1 MTTNNRHEH
10 EHEQAMLRIIIGGLA
25 LLHFSL
31 APQTE
36 LSPLLQPQLISGLF
50 LLYALLNRL
59 SLQLQPAPSIL
70 RRNLNMAMDLG
81 ATSLV
86 IGMAGEAGS
95 PLIAIYLW
103 VIMGNGFRYGVTE
116 LRRAAAIGLAGF
128 SLVILF
134 STFWS
139 NHLFFSSGFLIVL
152 FAIPY
157 YMSKLIGDLHQAIED
172 AHRANRAKSEFLSH
186 ISHDLRTPLNGI
198 TGMNEILAE
207 SQLSQNQRECC
218 NVIQTSAQSL
228 LELIEQLLT
237 QAQLES
243 NHPQIDNQPFSL
255 DLLLAETSALFKKRI
270 EDKELHYHHHIDSK
284 IPKQLNGD
292 PQKLKQILNNLLG
305 NALKFTEQG
314 QIEVLITLCKQHD
327 KHAQLRFEVN
337 DSGIGISQN
346 EQARIFER
354 FQQANNSISSRY
366 GGSGLGT
373 AIVKENVTL
382 MGGKIGLNSELNVG
396 SCFWFELTF
405 EIAAEALKKPLA
417 VNNKTT
423 SFSIEAYQ
431 RSKNPN
437 LTLNILA
444 ADDNAVN
451 RLVIKKILTRA
462 GHSITLVND
471 GNDALSALE
480 EQNFDLAIL
489 DMNMQNMGGLE
500 VLKNHRFK
508 YPNDQIP
515 ILMLSA
521 DATELTINCCLTA
534 GAAYYLTKPLDSKR
548 LLDAINSAA
557 VKNQN
562 NSTPRL
568 IAQTEQ
574 PSSHQNLINEQTL
587 HELSSIDPHENFVA
601 ELIKGFQ
608 RDGDKLLKKAEQAL
622 QTPIDFLNFKNSVH
636 ALKSNA
642 AELGADKLFQFC
654 QRAEKISLRELHQ
667 QQHQPL
673 YNELEQ
679 LYRETLVAFQE
690 HITAPGCF

>member
-1 MTTNNRHEH
+1 MTTNNRHEHEH

-152 FAIPY
+152 FAIP
-157 YMSKLIGDLHQAIED
+157 
-172 AHRANRAKSEFLSH
+172 
-186 ISHDLRTPLNGI
+186 
-198 TGMNEILAE
+198 
-207 SQLSQNQRECC
+207 C
-218 NVIQTSAQSL
+218 L

-636 ALKSNA
+636 ALKGNA

-679 LYRETLVAFQE
+679 LYRETLAAFQE
-690 HITAPGCF
+690 HITISF